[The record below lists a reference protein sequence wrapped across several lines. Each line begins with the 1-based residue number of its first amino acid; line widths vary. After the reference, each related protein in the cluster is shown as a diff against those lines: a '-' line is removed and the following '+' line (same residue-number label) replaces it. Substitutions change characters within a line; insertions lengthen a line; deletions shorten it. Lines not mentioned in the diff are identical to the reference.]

1 MCNNNQGVLKIL
13 DLSPQKVLKVP
24 IRLNPNKTPGVDQI
38 YSVMFKNL
46 ANVLAIPLSH
56 IFKCSMAT
64 GIVPGDWRIANVTV
78 KVAIHLQHGNRNSPW
93 RPEDCQ
99 CNSKGGYP
107 LASFLAQVQCLTVSV
122 AWTPL

>member
-1 MCNNNQGVLKIL
+1 MCNNNQEVLKPL

-46 ANVLAIPLSH
+46 ANVLAIPLNH

-64 GIVPGDWRIANVTV
+64 GIVPEDRRIANVTV
-78 KVAIHLQHGNRNSPW
+78 KVAIHLRV
-93 RPEDCQ
+93 
-99 CNSKGGYP
+99 
-107 LASFLAQVQCLTVSV
+107 FLHKFSV
-122 AWTPL
+122 